1 MRVFII
7 FLLLLISNNIF
18 SQKVNILK
26 ESKKLYKKGNF
37 QEALTSIEI
46 IEKNSVIINTKQNN
60 NKNFL
65 KAQVYLSMN
74 NILKAMEYYDKLK
87 ENDFSDSKLSKF
99 SKEIAKIAMNMKDNS
114 SHNKSF
120 RIKSNQNLINSL
132 SGKVSGVSMLSKS
145 GDPGS
150 SPIIQIRGQN
160 TVLGDKS
167 PLIILD
173 GVVISGK
180 TEFSN
185 NTLIQSR
192 LDDIPTHDIESIT
205 IHKSASSSALW
216 GSSGANGVI
225 VIKTKQ

>member
-1 MRVFII
+1 MRVFIF

-74 NILKAMEYYDKLK
+74 DVLKAMEYYDKLK

-99 SKEIAKIAMNMKDNS
+99 SKEIAKIAMNMRD
-114 SHNKSF
+114 
-120 RIKSNQNLINSL
+120 SNLSLIH
-132 SGKVSGVSMLSKS
+132 
-145 GDPGS
+145 
-150 SPIIQIRGQN
+150 I
-160 TVLGDKS
+160 
-167 PLIILD
+167 
-173 GVVISGK
+173 
-180 TEFSN
+180 
-185 NTLIQSR
+185 
-192 LDDIPTHDIESIT
+192 
-205 IHKSASSSALW
+205 
-216 GSSGANGVI
+216 
-225 VIKTKQ
+225 